1 MYLRV
6 SSGALT
12 TSSSQCTVCTFSSVQ
27 MTGNH
32 YDILI
37 PGEREEKMSPE
48 EFVIQP
54 DFMEAVERD
63 V

>member
-1 MYLRV
+1 
-6 SSGALT
+6 
-12 TSSSQCTVCTFSSVQ
+12 

-54 DFMEAVERD
+54 DFMEAAERD